1 MGSPIDGGDSCSSV
15 GVRGVA
21 FENEAGICDQAV
33 DHMKNG
39 VAVVC
44 CFHMSRND
52 LLDVMIT
59 KGPYCD
65 IDDDV
70 RHYRILGIQVV
81 RVVCGLLHLGSGNQ
95 IGNRLY
101 DSIDYVC
108 LCSCLGSFHLESEN
122 FLTVNHVQTPTRAWL
137 HITQFKGDETSWIR
151 PFRAPLESQQ
161 FNIKHFVFNIERC
174 SFQVVPKNNEEGFS
188 CQIEVEQSGHKSC
201 NDFLP
206 NYDMTKFLTLL
217 KIG

>member
-1 MGSPIDGGDSCSSV
+1 M
-15 GVRGVA
+15 A

-70 RHYRILGIQVV
+70 RHYRILEIEVV
-81 RVVCGLLHLGSGNQ
+81 KVVCGLLRLGFDNQ
-95 IGNRLY
+95 IEDRLC
-101 DSIDYVC
+101 DSIDDFCPCFFLGYGM
-108 LCSCLGSFHLESEN
+108 LCVEAA
-122 FLTVNHVQTPTRAWL
+122 V
-137 HITQFKGDETSWIR
+137 
-151 PFRAPLESQQ
+151 
-161 FNIKHFVFNIERC
+161 
-174 SFQVVPKNNEEGFS
+174 VVPVVRIAISVF
-188 CQIEVEQSGHKSC
+188 
-201 NDFLP
+201 
-206 NYDMTKFLTLL
+206 
-217 KIG
+217 